1 MRRMLAVLVAAVFA
15 LGGCAGVPRTD
26 PGAASIDNIVV
37 GHDAAGSPTVKYP
50 AGATFAKAQARVE
63 WEGTGQTLVAGDP
76 LLIDLYSVSLSTGAI
91 LTDTYLDLPKA
102 YLLAPELLGNDLYN
116 AILGHRTG
124 TRVLVVAP
132 EDPLHPAQGAIAI
145 VADVWPEHAVGVAQP
160 TPADLPI
167 VSNGKWGEPTVTFRD
182 NVDLP
187 TDLTA
192 YTLIQGDGPQIKT
205 GSRVLLNYKEISAT
219 TREVVQSTWPQEIA
233 PWGVTIGQGELPAGL
248 ENSLIDVKQG
258 SQIIVVVPPVDAYG
272 DDTLV
277 FVVDVLSVRNT
288 G

>member
-15 LGGCAGVPRTD
+15 LGGCAGVPGAS
-26 PGAASIDNIVV
+26 PAAASIDNIVV
-37 GHDAAGSPTVKYP
+37 GHDASGSPTIKYT

-63 WEGTGQTLVAGDP
+63 WEGKGQTLAAGDP
-76 LLIDLYSVSLSTGAI
+76 LLVDLYSVSLTTGAI

-102 YLLAPELLGNDLYN
+102 YLLAPELLGNDLYG
-116 AILGHRTG
+116 AIEGHRAG
-124 TRVLVVAP
+124 TRVLVVVP
-132 EDPLHPAQGAIAI
+132 EDPTHPTQGAIAI
-145 VADVWPEHAVGVAQP
+145 VADVWAEQAVGTTQP
-160 TPADLPI
+160 TPAGLPI
-167 VSNGKWGEPTVTFRD
+167 VVNGKWGEPTVTFRD

-187 TDLTA
+187 ADLTA

-219 TREVVQSTWPQEIA
+219 TRQVVQSTWPPEIA
-233 PWGVTIGQGELPAGL
+233 PWGVTIGQGALPAGL

-277 FVVDVLSVRNT
+277 FVVDVIAVRNPA
-288 G
+288 